1 MGYINKRKVE
11 KIMKKVLVVVDMQ
24 NDFVDGALGTKEA
37 VSIVENVVNKIKN
50 FDGKIFATLDT
61 HQSNY
66 LETSEGKKLPVPH
79 CIRMTS
85 GWLLNE
91 DIMKALDGKD
101 YKTIEKRTFGS
112 TKLVNEIRRIKGN
125 DDIEIEFV
133 GLCTDICVVSNV
145 LLLKAYFPE
154 VKMTV
159 DASCCAGVTPES
171 HKAALDTMK
180 MCQIDVI
187 GE

>member
-1 MGYINKRKVE
+1 M
-11 KIMKKVLVVVDMQ
+11 KVLVVVDMQ

-37 VSIVENVVNKIKN
+37 VGIVENVVSKIKD

-61 HQSNY
+61 HEDNY
-66 LETSEGKKLPVPH
+66 METSEGKKLPVPH
-79 CIRMTS
+79 CIRMTD

-91 DIMKALDGKD
+91 KVKLALSDKD
-101 YKTIEKRTFGS
+101 YKTIEKGTFGS
-112 TKLVNEIRRIKGN
+112 TELVSEIQSLKDKDEIQ
-125 DDIEIEFV
+125 IEFI

-159 DASCCAGVTPES
+159 DAGCCAGVTPKS
-171 HKAALDTMK
+171 HKAALVTMK

>member
-1 MGYINKRKVE
+1 
-11 KIMKKVLVVVDMQ
+11 MKKVLVVVDMQ
-24 NDFVDGALGTKEA
+24 NDFVDGTLGTKEA
-37 VSIVENVVNKIKN
+37 VGIVENVVNKIKN

-66 LETSEGKKLPVPH
+66 METSEGKKLPVPH
-79 CIRMTS
+79 CIRMTN

-91 DIMKALDGKD
+91 KVMKALDGKD

-112 TKLVNEIRRIKGN
+112 TRLVNEIRRIKE

-154 VKMTV
+154 IKMTV
-159 DASCCAGVTPES
+159 GASCCAGVTPES
-171 HKAALDTMK
+171 HRAALDTMK

>member
-1 MGYINKRKVE
+1 
-11 KIMKKVLVVVDMQ
+11 MKKILVVVDMQ

-37 VSIVENVVNKIKN
+37 CGIVEKVVSKIEN
-50 FDGKIFATLDT
+50 FEGKIFVTLDT
-61 HQSNY
+61 HQNNY
-66 LETSEGKKLPVPH
+66 LETAEGRKLPVPH
-79 CIRMTS
+79 CIRMTN

-91 DIMKALDGKD
+91 KVRAALSDKD
-101 YKTIEKRTFGS
+101 YKIIEKKTFGS
-112 TKLVNEIRRIKGN
+112 TKLVKKIRKIKQN

-154 VKMTV
+154 VRMTV
-159 DASCCAGVTPES
+159 DAGCCAGVTPEA
-171 HKAALDTMK
+171 HKAALETMK

>member
-1 MGYINKRKVE
+1 
-11 KIMKKVLVVVDMQ
+11 MKKVLVVVDMQ

-37 VSIVENVVNKIKN
+37 VGIVENVVNKIKD

-66 LETSEGKKLPVPH
+66 METSEGKKLPVPY
-79 CIRMTS
+79 CIRMTN

-91 DIMKALDGKD
+91 NIMKALDGKD

-112 TKLVNEIRRIKGN
+112 T
-125 DDIEIEFV
+125 
-133 GLCTDICVVSNV
+133 LCTDICVVSNV

>member
-1 MGYINKRKVE
+1 M
-11 KIMKKVLVVVDMQ
+11 KVLVVVDMQ

-37 VSIVENVVNKIKN
+37 VGIVENVVSKIKD

-61 HQSNY
+61 HEDNY
-66 LETSEGKKLPVPH
+66 METSEGKKLPVPH
-79 CIRMTS
+79 CIRMTD

-91 DIMKALDGKD
+91 KVKLALADKD
-101 YKTIEKRTFGS
+101 YKTIEKGTFGS
-112 TKLVNEIRRIKGN
+112 TQLVNEIQRLKGE
-125 DDIEIEFV
+125 DEIQIEFI

-159 DASCCAGVTPES
+159 DAGCCAGVTPES
-171 HKAALDTMK
+171 HKAALVTMK